1 MITKETHPYM
11 PDLRYRYEYKPAGL
25 IGYARTK
32 KGAEKSLADT
42 KRRYKEHFQIN
53 WSNFKRSNKT

>member
-1 MITKETHPYM
+1 MKTLNLTQHPATAEQIQAGVIEPKDKE
-11 PDLRYRYEYKPAGL
+11 A
-25 IGYARTK
+25 
-32 KGAEKSLADT
+32 AEKSLADT